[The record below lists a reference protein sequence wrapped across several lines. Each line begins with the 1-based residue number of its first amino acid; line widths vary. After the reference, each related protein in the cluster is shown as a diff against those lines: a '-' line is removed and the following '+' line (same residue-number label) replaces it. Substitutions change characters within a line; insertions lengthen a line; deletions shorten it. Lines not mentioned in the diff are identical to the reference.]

1 MSNESILRKLIEK
14 NNGYLLTSI
23 AVEKGITKP
32 YLAKY
37 VKENKLEKVA
47 RGIYITD
54 DVWPDELLFFRV
66 KQHFISII

>member
-37 VKENKLEKVA
+37 VKIGRAHV
-47 RGIYITD
+47 
-54 DVWPDELLFFRV
+54 
-66 KQHFISII
+66 